1 MKEHPIFARLW
12 DSVIQ
17 LAGPRE
23 REHRAELIS
32 GTRGRVLEFGAGTGL
47 NFPLYRDGV
56 RVVGLEPEPTMARK
70 AWARARSARAP
81 ITVLR
86 GSAEALPFPDETF
99 DTAVACC
106 VFCSI
111 GDPLRAATE
120 IRRVLRPD
128 GRLLLYEHVRS
139 GQPRWAR
146 WQDRVTPLWRRLA
159 AGCHPNRDTEST
171 LRSAGFEV
179 DARRVSVGVASP
191 VRPHALG
198 VARSR

>member
-1 MKEHPIFARLW
+1 VREHPIFARLW
-12 DSVIQ
+12 DSVIR
-17 LAGPRE
+17 LAGRRE

-32 GTRGRVLEFGAGTGL
+32 GSRGRVLEFGAGTGL
-47 NFPLYRDGV
+47 NFSLYSGGV

-70 AWARARSARAP
+70 ASTRARTARAP
-81 ITVLR
+81 VKVLR
-86 GSAEALPFPDETF
+86 GSAEALPFRDETF

-111 GDPLRAATE
+111 ADPLRAATE

-139 GQPRWAR
+139 QHSRWAR
-146 WQDRVTPLWRRLA
+146 WQDRLTPLWRRLA
-159 AGCHPNRDTEST
+159 AGCHPNRDTETT
-171 LRSAGFEV
+171 LRSAGFDV

-191 VRPHALG
+191 VRPHAIG